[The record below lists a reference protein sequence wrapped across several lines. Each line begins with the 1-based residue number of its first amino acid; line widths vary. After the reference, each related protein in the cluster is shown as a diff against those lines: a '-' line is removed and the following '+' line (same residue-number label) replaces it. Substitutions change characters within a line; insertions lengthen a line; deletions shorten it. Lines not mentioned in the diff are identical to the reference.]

1 MLADSELMARVVEH
15 DVSAFETLSARYR
28 ERIYRHVLATI
39 HDSSATED
47 IVQEVFLRIWTRA
60 EQWHGH
66 GSLNAWLFRIAT
78 NLALNHVRT
87 LRQRRQQPLEVP
99 PDSLDEDDESG
110 VPSWMVDHSL
120 PGPDVIVEASE
131 RRQLLQQLIEELP
144 EEKRAVFRLVHDAEM
159 QTRQVAQTLGI
170 PEGTVKSR
178 LHYATRRLAQKWRDL
193 QQEWEDMA

>member
-1 MLADSELMARVVEH
+1 MVDDPELMARVREY
-15 DVSAFETLSARYR
+15 DVNAFETLSARYR
-28 ERIYRHVLATI
+28 ESIYRHVLATT
-39 HDSSATED
+39 HDSSASED

-66 GSLNAWLFRIAT
+66 GSFKAWLFRIAT
-78 NLALNHVRT
+78 NLALNHLRT
-87 LRQRRQQPLEVP
+87 LRRHRQQPLEAL
-99 PDSLDEDDESG
+99 PDPLDEDDESS

-120 PGPDVIVEASE
+120 PGLDVLLEENE

-159 QTRQVAQTLGI
+159 ETRQVAQTLGI

-178 LHYATRRLAQKWRDL
+178 LYYATRRLAQKWRDL